1 MDSRLGVTNYRKE
14 ALVAAKKRSVK
25 LSLKQASVIAE
36 WSKARNQLQGQMQQL
51 DAWMQTYIQGIRHSA
66 KDDIPDEMSEFTVDV
81 PARRIEFTAPVAED
95 TPPGPNPQP
104 KE

>member
-36 WSKARNQLQGQMQQL
+36 SDATARCV
-51 DAWMQTYIQGIRHSA
+51 DANVH
-66 KDDIPDEMSEFTVDV
+66 
-81 PARRIEFTAPVAED
+81 
-95 TPPGPNPQP
+95 PGDSSFC
-104 KE
+104 EG